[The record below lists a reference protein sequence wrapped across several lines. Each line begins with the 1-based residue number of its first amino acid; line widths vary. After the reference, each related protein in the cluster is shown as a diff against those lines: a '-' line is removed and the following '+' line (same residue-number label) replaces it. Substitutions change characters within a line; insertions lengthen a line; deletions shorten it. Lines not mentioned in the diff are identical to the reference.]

1 MAGFPEVFI
10 PLMLKGDVA
19 FWHDFANVTLAA
31 GSTIRIPYGP
41 PTRGSHYILFLGNV
55 GAPRRTDTD
64 EVVRTTNAF
73 LRHWLLSPFPEM
85 ASQPVRDHLDF
96 LMESVYLPDYPLTTV
111 LTFDHPMVLEFTNN
125 EVFNISW
132 DLTFW
137 ILETPEKVYKEHI
150 LPYFKG
156 IFNFY
161 HAFGDPVVASGMAE
175 FFKLWAREDVR
186 KAWLKRLG
194 L

>member
-1 MAGFPEVFI
+1 MGGFPEVFI
-10 PLMLKGDVA
+10 PLMLRGDIA
-19 FWHDFANVTLAA
+19 FWHDFANVTLVA
-31 GSTIRIPYGP
+31 GTTIRITHGP
-41 PTRGSHYILFLGNV
+41 PARGSYYIIFQGNT
-55 GAPRRTDTD
+55 GDPRRTDTD

-85 ASQPVRDHLDF
+85 ASQPVREHQDF
-96 LMESVYLPDYPLTTV
+96 FMESLYRPDYPV
-111 LTFDHPMVLEFTNN
+111 VIVETFDHPMILEFTNN
-125 EVFNISW
+125 EAFNISW

-137 ILETPEKVYKEHI
+137 IVETPKKVYDENI
-150 LPYFKG
+150 VPYFKG
-156 IFNFY
+156 MFNFY
-161 HAFGDPVVASGMAE
+161 HAFGDPESAKGMKE